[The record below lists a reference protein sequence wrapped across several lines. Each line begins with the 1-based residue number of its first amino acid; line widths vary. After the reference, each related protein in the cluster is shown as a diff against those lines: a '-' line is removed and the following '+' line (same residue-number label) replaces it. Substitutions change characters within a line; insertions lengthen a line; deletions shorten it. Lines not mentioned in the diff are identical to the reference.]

1 MKKTTC
7 LLLLICA
14 TFFVELSA
22 QDIQRIYLNFQT
34 STGFQRQ
41 LLLGFTPDN
50 VATDGYDYGY
60 DGGTFNNYA
69 DDFGWI
75 IEGNSYVI
83 QGVGEFNTNKYY
95 PIGMFLTNSG
105 DITISLAEL
114 NNFEEDIDVYIYDV
128 ELDSYAQLNASNF
141 TQTLQA
147 NNYIDRFYITFST
160 TVHLEINNNL
170 LSLEDNEIDPV
181 NIWYSKSNN
190 ELHISSNF
198 NNASA
203 LLSLYSLDGKKI
215 AEEKISKEEH
225 VLSTSEVSNGIYIV
239 KIDSDSFTYSTKVC
253 IAN

>member
-7 LLLLICA
+7 LLVLICA
-14 TFFVELSA
+14 IFFVELSA
-22 QDIQRIYLNFQT
+22 QDIQRIYLNFET
-34 STGFQRQ
+34 NTGFQRQ

-60 DGGTFNNYA
+60 DGGTFNDYA

-95 PIGMFLTNSG
+95 PIGMFLTNSV
-105 DITISLAEL
+105 DVTVSLAEL
-114 NNFEEDIDVYIYDV
+114 NNFEEDIDVYLYDV
-128 ELDSYAQLNASNF
+128 ELDSYTLLNASNF

-147 NNYIDRFYITFST
+147 DNYIDRFYITFST
-160 TVHLEINNNL
+160 TAHLEINNNL
-170 LSLEDNEIDPV
+170 LSVEDNEVASV

-190 ELHISSNF
+190 ELYVSGIF
-198 NNASA
+198 NSAGA
-203 LLSLYSLDGKKI
+203 LLSLYSLEGKKI
-215 AEEKISKEEH
+215 IEEKISKEEH
-225 VLSTSEVSNGIYIV
+225 TLNTSEISNGIYIV
-239 KIDSDSFTYSTKVC
+239 IIDSDTFSQSRKVC